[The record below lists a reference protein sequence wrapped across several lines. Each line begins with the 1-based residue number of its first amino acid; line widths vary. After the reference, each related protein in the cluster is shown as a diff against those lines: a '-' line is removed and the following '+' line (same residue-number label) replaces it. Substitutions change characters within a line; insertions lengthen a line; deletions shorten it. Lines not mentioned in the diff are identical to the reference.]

1 MKLEKKILRN
11 LSIKEKKVSNGLS
24 DWGNTMKSL
33 IAIDK
38 ILKKYKP
45 ELEDKYKVKEIGI
58 FGSYARGEQRRTSDL
73 DVLVEFS
80 EPIGWE
86 FVDLKEYLESIL
98 DMKVDLVTVR
108 ALKPQIKDKILQEVI
123 YL

>member
-1 MKLEKKILRN
+1 
-11 LSIKEKKVSNGLS
+11 
-24 DWGNTMKSL
+24 MKS
-33 IAIDK
+33 IENINDIID
-38 ILKKYKP
+38 KYKP
-45 ELEDKYKVKEIGI
+45 ELADKYNVKEIGI
-58 FGSYARGEQRRTSDL
+58 FGSYARGEQRKTSDL

-108 ALKPQIKDKILQEVI
+108 ALKPQLKDKILQEVI

>member
-1 MKLEKKILRN
+1 
-11 LSIKEKKVSNGLS
+11 
-24 DWGNTMKSL
+24 MKSL
-33 IAIDK
+33 IAIDDV
-38 ILKKYKP
+38 LKKYKP
-45 ELEDKYKVKEIGI
+45 ELEDRYKVKEIGI
-58 FGSYARGEQRRTSDL
+58 FGSYARGDQKRTSDL

-108 ALKPQIKDKILQEVI
+108 ALKPQLKDRILQEVI

>member
-1 MKLEKKILRN
+1 
-11 LSIKEKKVSNGLS
+11 
-24 DWGNTMKSL
+24 MKSL
-33 IAIDK
+33 IVIDNV
-38 ILKKYKP
+38 LKKYKP
-45 ELEDKYKVKEIGI
+45 ELEDRYKVKKIGI
-58 FGSYARGEQRRTSDL
+58 FGSYARGEQRKTSDL
-73 DVLVEFS
+73 DILVEFS

-108 ALKPQIKDKILQEVI
+108 ALKPQLKDRILQEVI